1 MGNYKHEYDHAAALQ
16 EDELRGYLDKGWA
29 PVPDEQFEINKYIHP
44 LGLEACYERYTGW
57 FLYAN
62 LPNSWPRCAVRREI
76 SGSIYAY
83 VYLSARDALFDAEL
97 LVRDPSYA
105 RFRFADDI
113 SARVEETLTRR
124 KEELKWEQTN
134 AAQLT

>member
-1 MGNYKHEYDHAAALQ
+1 MGNYKHEYDHEAALQ

-29 PVPDEQFEINKYIHP
+29 PVPNEQFEIDRYVHP
-44 LGLEACYERYTGW
+44 LGLEVYHEECVGW
-57 FLYAN
+57 RLIVN
-62 LPNSWPRCAVRREI
+62 VPNSWPACAIRREI
-76 SGSIYAY
+76 SGSIYVY

-97 LVRDPSYA
+97 LVRDPYA

-113 SARVEETLTRR
+113 SAHVEETLTRR